1 MDARGGDKR
10 SPPGTEGSGRGIGD
24 GGGVHRLPSEDPH
37 DMPSPRPRPG
47 TGPSPRPSPGHGP
60 GPGPRPSP
68 GGPPGVRGGR
78 DSDSDRE
85 ADAPGTPA
93 FSPELAVEE
102 TMSVCYCLANALQV
116 RPIQPLSS
124 PYL

>member
-1 MDARGGDKR
+1 M
-10 SPPGTEGSGRGIGD
+10 
-24 GGGVHRLPSEDPH
+24 
-37 DMPSPRPRPG
+37 
-47 TGPSPRPSPGHGP
+47 
-60 GPGPRPSP
+60 
-68 GGPPGVRGGR
+68 RGGR

-124 PYL
+124 PYLAPIYDLSSPYLESV